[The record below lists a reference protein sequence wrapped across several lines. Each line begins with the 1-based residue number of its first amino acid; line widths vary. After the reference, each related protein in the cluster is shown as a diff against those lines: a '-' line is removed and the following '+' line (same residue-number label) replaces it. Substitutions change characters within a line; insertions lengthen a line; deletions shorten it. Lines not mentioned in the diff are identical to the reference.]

1 MEFRQ
6 LLSNHEQIKLAHFLD
21 ASIKATSVD
30 QETFS
35 SLIMQNQTG
44 KRDDSSDQFA
54 RSSVDSI
61 MTSEEKMYMTM
72 PKDLIVSELI
82 KLK

>member
-1 MEFRQ
+1 
-6 LLSNHEQIKLAHFLD
+6 
-21 ASIKATSVD
+21 
-30 QETFS
+30 
-35 SLIMQNQTG
+35 
-44 KRDDSSDQFA
+44 
-54 RSSVDSI
+54 